1 MRVAK
6 ISGEKR
12 MRTEEG
18 ASFQND
24 PGVMFTM
31 LSKYIVLVISGH
43 VDKNVFF

>member
-24 PGVMFTM
+24 PGVHV
-31 LSKYIVLVISGH
+31 YNVIKIYSSSNKWSRG
-43 VDKNVFF
+43 